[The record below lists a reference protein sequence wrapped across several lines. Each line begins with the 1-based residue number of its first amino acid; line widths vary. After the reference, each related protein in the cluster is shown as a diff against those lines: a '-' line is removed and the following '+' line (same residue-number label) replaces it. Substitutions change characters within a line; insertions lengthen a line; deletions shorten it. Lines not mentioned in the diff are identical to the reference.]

1 MLSAVVRNI
10 NKVIGQ
16 FTNLLLIIMTLA
28 VFAQVVFRF
37 VLEQP
42 LAWSEELSRYL
53 MIWITFLGASLAIE
67 KKAHPMIEIFAT
79 YLPGPIQQVVQV
91 IAMLF
96 SSVFYGLLIYFGGQF
111 AVRSFG
117 QLTPAMGLPIGYV
130 YLIIPISGV
139 LLLISSFAQIE
150 KIIVRRKLT

>member
-1 MLSAVVRNI
+1 MLSTIVHNV
-10 NKVIGQ
+10 NKVIGR

-28 VFAQVVFRF
+28 VFAQVISRF
-37 VLEQP
+37 ILEHP
-42 LAWSEELSRYL
+42 LAWSEELSRYV

-67 KKAHPMIEIFAT
+67 KKAHPMIEIFAG
-79 YLPGPIQQVVQV
+79 YLPGRAKQMAQI

-96 SSVFYGLLIYFGGQF
+96 SSVFYSMLIYFGGQF

-139 LLLISSFAQIE
+139 LLLISAVAEIE
-150 KIIVRRKLT
+150 KIVKRGKLT

>member
-1 MLSAVVRNI
+1 MLSTVVHNV
-10 NKVIGQ
+10 NKVIGR

-28 VFAQVVFRF
+28 VFAQVISRF
-37 VLEQP
+37 LLEHP
-42 LAWSEELSRYL
+42 LARYL

-67 KKAHPMIEIFAT
+67 KKAHPMIEIFAGF
-79 YLPGPIQQVVQV
+79 LPGRTRQVVQV
-91 IAMLF
+91 IALLV
-96 SSVFYGLLIYFGGQF
+96 SSVFYSLLIYFGSQF

-139 LLLISSFAQIE
+139 LLLISSFAEIE
-150 KIIVRRKLT
+150 KIIKRGKLI

>member
-1 MLSAVVRNI
+1 MLSAAVRNI
-10 NKVIGQ
+10 NKVLGL
-16 FTNLLLIIMTLA
+16 FTNFLLIIMTLA
-28 VFAQVVFRF
+28 VFAQVIFRF

-67 KKAHPMIEIFAT
+67 KKAHPMIEIFARL
-79 YLPGPIQQVVQV
+79 LPGRIQKMVQV

-96 SSVFYGLLIYFGGQF
+96 SSVFYSLLIYFGSQF
-111 AVRSFG
+111 AARSFG

-150 KIIVRRKLT
+150 EIIRRGKLT

>member
-1 MLSAVVRNI
+1 MLSTAARTI
-10 NKVIGQ
+10 NKVISR

-28 VFAQVVFRF
+28 VFAQVIFRF

-67 KKAHPMIEIFAT
+67 KKAHPIIEVAVGV
-79 YLPGPIQQVVQV
+79 LPGRIRQVVQV
-91 IAMLF
+91 IAIL
-96 SSVFYGLLIYFGGQF
+96 SSCVFYTLLVYFGSQF
-111 AVRSFG
+111 AVRSFY

-130 YLIIPISGV
+130 YLIIPISGF
-139 LLLISSFAQIE
+139 LLLLSSFAEIE
-150 KIIVRRKLT
+150 KILKRGK

>member
-1 MLSAVVRNI
+1 MLSTVVHNV
-10 NKVIGQ
+10 NKVIGR

-28 VFAQVVFRF
+28 VFAQVISRF
-37 VLEQP
+37 LLEHP
-42 LAWSEELSRYL
+42 LAWSEELARYL

-67 KKAHPMIEIFAT
+67 KKAHPMIEIFAGF
-79 YLPGPIQQVVQV
+79 LPGRTRQVVQV
-91 IAMLF
+91 IALLV
-96 SSVFYGLLIYFGGQF
+96 SSVFYSLLIYFGSQF

-139 LLLISSFAQIE
+139 LLLISSFAEIE
-150 KIIVRRKLT
+150 KIIKRGKLI